1 MPAEPPSHSHLKV
14 LPDSCK
20 AAVDVPHGVLHSC
33 KLAVELC
40 LDVLS

>member
-1 MPAEPPSHSHLKV
+1 MPAAPQHSHLKV

-20 AAVDVPHGVLHSC
+20 AAVNAPHGVLHSC
-33 KLAVELC
+33 KLAAELG